1 MLQSMGSQRVGQ
13 DVITEQQQEIDVRVG
28 PSATQLRSLRGAW
41 DADTRRGDVRVRT
54 REETAVCKPSRQASG
69 QPALPT
75 RTLDFQSPGRETLNV
90 SCPNVCDTL

>member
-41 DADTRRGDVRVRT
+41 DADKRRGTSV
-54 REETAVCKPSRQASG
+54 
-69 QPALPT
+69 
-75 RTLDFQSPGRETLNV
+75 
-90 SCPNVCDTL
+90 